1 MVNCSSAP
9 LTGGEIHSFMR
20 YSILFALLLP
30 ALTSN
35 AQKIRFHEGFIVT
48 KQGDTLRGLVHW
60 KKNSMVGDS
69 LLYKKNISDQ
79 PQRFSWYELT
89 DAYDKNSR
97 QSLKICTVKRNLEY
111 IDGNDYTIRLKDS
124 TSVELIPLTQ
134 VYRGSKL
141 SLYSYYDKSPFY
153 FLYDGINMF
162 QLVQKY
168 RYLNQV
174 ERMFDFEKGRR
185 FEITDEYRGLLASYY
200 NFYEDQKMRYILD
213 NTLYEEGSLKHII
226 SKMDSKLR

>member
-1 MVNCSSAP
+1 
-9 LTGGEIHSFMR
+9 MR
-20 YSILFALLLP
+20 YIILLALLQS
-30 ALTSN
+30 ALSGS
-35 AQKIRFHEGFIVT
+35 AQKAKFNEGFIVT
-48 KQGDTLRGLVHW
+48 KQGDTLSGLVHW
-60 KKNSMVGDS
+60 KKNSTAEDG
-69 LLYKKNISDQ
+69 LLYKKSMGDQ
-79 PQRFSWYELT
+79 PQSFSWIELT
-89 DAYDKNSR
+89 DAYDRDSR
-97 QSLKICTVKRNLEY
+97 QNLKICTVKRNLEY
-111 IDGNDYTIRLKDS
+111 IDGNDYTIRFKDS
-124 TSVELIPLTQ
+124 TSVEVIPLTQ

-153 FLYDGINMF
+153 FLYDGTHMF

-200 NFYEDQKMRYILD
+200 NFYEDKKMRYILD